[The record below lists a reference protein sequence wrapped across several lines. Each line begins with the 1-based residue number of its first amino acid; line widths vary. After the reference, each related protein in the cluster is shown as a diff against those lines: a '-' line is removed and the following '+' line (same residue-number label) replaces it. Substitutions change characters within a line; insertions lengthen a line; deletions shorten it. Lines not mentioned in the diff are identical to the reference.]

1 MTFLIFFENKL
12 FFADFLQFSM
22 KEGFRNRNALRHSL
36 CAQRSDFDD
45 PRDETFQVQ
54 IMTTGFLGIGHV
66 SSNWSCSQ
74 ESSSPL
80 NISSRGSSSQNLNRE
95 NELDNYSIGTFY
107 FMGRLR
113 KDVLQSVSNFQVRT
127 GT

>member
-12 FFADFLQFSM
+12 FFADFLQFTM
-22 KEGFRNRNALRHSL
+22 KEGFKNRNALRHSL
-36 CAQRSDFDD
+36 CGIGYAAKRSDSGD

-74 ESSSPL
+74 ESSS
-80 NISSRGSSSQNLNRE
+80 QNLNRE
-95 NELDNYSIGTFY
+95 NELDNYSIDTIA
-107 FMGRLR
+107 FMDRLS
-113 KDVLQSVSNFQVRT
+113 KDILQSVSYFQVRT
-127 GT
+127 